1 MLSMRFRIFWEAA
14 EAEKF
19 TNTLILLVS
28 ASGFE
33 PETL

>member
-1 MLSMRFRIFWEAA
+1 M
-14 EAEKF
+14 
-19 TNTLILLVS
+19 ILYVAVRHNVEDMASDRLVS